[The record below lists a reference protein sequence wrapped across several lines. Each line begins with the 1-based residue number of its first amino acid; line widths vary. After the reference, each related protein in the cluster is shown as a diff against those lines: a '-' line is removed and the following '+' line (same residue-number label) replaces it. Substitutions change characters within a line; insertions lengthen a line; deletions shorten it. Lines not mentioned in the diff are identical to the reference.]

1 MRPRRDPER
10 LSRRRLALV
19 LTVGV
24 VVALTSTAAGCRS
37 EASVSPVPS
46 TAARS
51 ASASAPAAAPSLE
64 TRALRRLSAW
74 DAARADAYAAGSV
87 AALRDLYVGTV
98 GAADMRVLRSYLR
111 RGLRV
116 QGMQMQIVGLS
127 VLGHQPGRWRLR
139 VTDRLHHAV
148 AVGHGQR
155 IVLPSDRPSSRVVVL
170 VKGADATWRASAI
183 RG

>member
-1 MRPRRDPER
+1 MRPRG
-10 LSRRRLALV
+10 RRLARVLV
-19 LTVGV
+19 VGV
-24 VVALTSTAAGCRS
+24 VLALTSTAAGCRS
-37 EASVSPVPS
+37 GASVSPVPS

-51 ASASAPAAAPSLE
+51 APAPAAAPSLE
-64 TRALRRLSAW
+64 THALRRLSAW

-116 QGMQMQIVGLS
+116 HGMQMQIVGLS

-148 AVGHGQR
+148 AVGPGQR
-155 IVLPSDRPSSRVVVL
+155 VVLPRDGASTRTVVL
-170 VKGADATWRASAI
+170 VRSADRTWRVAAV